1 MILKGLE
8 DSVDSQLQLHDLEHA
23 VEVIF
28 GFGISLQKQI
38 PHKIIMWLRN

>member
-8 DSVDSQLQLHDLEHA
+8 DSVDSQLQVHDLKHA

-38 PHKIIMWLRN
+38 PHKITMWLPN